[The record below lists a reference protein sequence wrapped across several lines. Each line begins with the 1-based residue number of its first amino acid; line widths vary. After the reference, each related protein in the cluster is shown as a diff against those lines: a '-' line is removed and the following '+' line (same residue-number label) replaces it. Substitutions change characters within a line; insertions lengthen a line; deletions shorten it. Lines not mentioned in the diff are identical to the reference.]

1 MKTEFTMEEME
12 LEIEV
17 LSHTFDVVRLVDPI
31 ANLEHKIIDHRFECN
46 NYVCYDVWGRGHKC
60 DYCVSARC
68 KHDGG
73 RHTKFEF
80 VGDDVYTVVA
90 KPVIVE
96 GRELIMEIVSNIGDK
111 LMMEAL
117 GENGFIDKITAYN
130 DTVYR
135 DVLTGCYN
143 RRYLDE
149 QLFVLC
155 SRYKVKSLT
164 VVMVD
169 LDDFKY
175 VNDTFGHNTGDKA
188 LIGMV
193 KKLLKVCEENDAD
206 FVARYGGDEFVM
218 VLTDKTYSKIEEI
231 LSQIDTTL
239 EFDNTDYICS
249 FSMGVA
255 YSDSNINVAE
265 DMLALADKNLYM
277 VKNNGKGHY
286 RIEKT

>member
-1 MKTEFTMEEME
+1 
-12 LEIEV
+12 
-17 LSHTFDVVRLVDPI
+17 
-31 ANLEHKIIDHRFECN
+31 
-46 NYVCYDVWGRGHKC
+46 
-60 DYCVSARC
+60 
-68 KHDGG
+68 
-73 RHTKFEF
+73 
-80 VGDDVYTVVA
+80 
-90 KPVIVE
+90 
-96 GRELIMEIVSNIGDK
+96 
-111 LMMEAL
+111 
-117 GENGFIDKITAYN
+117 
-130 DTVYR
+130 
-135 DVLTGCYN
+135 
-143 RRYLDE
+143 
-149 QLFVLC
+149 
-155 SRYKVKSLT
+155 
-164 VVMVD
+164 
-169 LDDFKY
+169 
-175 VNDTFGHNTGDKA
+175 
-188 LIGMV
+188 MV

>member
-1 MKTEFTMEEME
+1 
-12 LEIEV
+12 
-17 LSHTFDVVRLVDPI
+17 
-31 ANLEHKIIDHRFECN
+31 
-46 NYVCYDVWGRGHKC
+46 
-60 DYCVSARC
+60 
-68 KHDGG
+68 
-73 RHTKFEF
+73 
-80 VGDDVYTVVA
+80 
-90 KPVIVE
+90 
-96 GRELIMEIVSNIGDK
+96 
-111 LMMEAL
+111 
-117 GENGFIDKITAYN
+117 
-130 DTVYR
+130 
-135 DVLTGCYN
+135 
-143 RRYLDE
+143 
-149 QLFVLC
+149 
-155 SRYKVKSLT
+155 
-164 VVMVD
+164 MVD

-193 KKLLKVCEENDAD
+193 KKLLKVCEENDTD

-277 VKNNGKGHY
+277 VKNNKKGHY
-286 RIEKT
+286 RIEKA